1 MRSVGKKFLFKS
13 HPVGSFV
20 NLREGWLRRV
30 YSMWCYWPLPDFP
43 KALFLSAFTKNKCC
57 WGWVST
63 CTDYL
68 VGSIHI
74 KAAKIL
80 SFLRVI
86 YSSFLGEKIPR
97 NKPLIKIILELL
109 IISPFLFLRGRG
121 VQSSFSGYKKS
132 FVLTSQPAS
141 RLKLEAGWIN
151 VGRRAGT

>member
-20 NLREGWLRRV
+20 NLQEGWPCRV
-30 YSMWCYWPLPDFP
+30 YAMWCYWPLPDFS
-43 KALFLSAFTKNKCC
+43 KVLFLNAFTKNKCC
-57 WGWVST
+57 WAWVSKY
-63 CTDYL
+63 TDYL

-86 YSSFLGEKIPR
+86 YSSFLRERIPR
-97 NKPLIKIILELL
+97 NKPLIGIILELL
-109 IISPFLFLRGRG
+109 IILPFLFLRGRG

-132 FVLTSQPAS
+132 FVLTSQQQ
-141 RLKLEAGWIN
+141 AGWN
-151 VGRRAGT
+151 WRLGG